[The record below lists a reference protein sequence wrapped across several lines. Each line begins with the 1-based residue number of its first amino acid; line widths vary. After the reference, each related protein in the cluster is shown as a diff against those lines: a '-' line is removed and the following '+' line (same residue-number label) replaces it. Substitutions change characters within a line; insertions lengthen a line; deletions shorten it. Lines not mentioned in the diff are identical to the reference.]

1 MIKELNI
8 KNERKI
14 YIYIKNIIFFFEITF
29 DTSCKQSVRLG
40 AWRERCPFVAMTTTW
55 TTVIIYEEVKK
66 KRKKKE
72 QCVGGCWKL
81 LLKQMNEVEMVRGG
95 NKTKFK

>member
-14 YIYIKNIIFFFEITF
+14 YIYKKNIIIFLKSLLIL
-29 DTSCKQSVRLG
+29 RALGLGAWLG

-55 TTVIIYEEVKK
+55 TTVIIYEEV
-66 KRKKKE
+66 RKKKE